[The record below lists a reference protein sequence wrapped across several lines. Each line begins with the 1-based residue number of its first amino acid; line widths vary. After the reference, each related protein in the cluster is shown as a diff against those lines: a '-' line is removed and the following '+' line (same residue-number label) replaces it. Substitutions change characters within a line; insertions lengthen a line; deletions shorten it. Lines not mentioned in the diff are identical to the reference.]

1 MSSLVPATFSKQ
13 KVDVLP
19 RSCEHNRLA
28 LQSFGRQTLPDSSD
42 RMQTWAD
49 LGNCPAVQ
57 TAQLSWRLT
66 WHHWFALTAIC
77 ALHFA
82 KRHKETM
89 CLQHMSSQSRILA
102 LLSLFMEYRD
112 SLFTGTQVPKAKH
125 SSRPAAKHAGGRGLL
140 VKIHLQSEHCPSLPP
155 VALWLNSSQNHQISQ
170 EFFSKIRGLTPTAV
184 ELLHSVYTKWL
195 SLLWQAAWL
204 MLPESLTLARQLK
217 DPRLTSK
224 VLCCHWQ
231 LSSGHGRVCGSLQRH
246 RNCILHH
253 TSSSST
259 YSDLWLKQLETIQ
272 SLPRLFGLLVFILVH
287 LAVLTTST
295 NLLKKSE
302 SDPTPTVFSFFG
314 VWILGCFRSS
324 QQ

>member
-1 MSSLVPATFSKQ
+1 
-13 KVDVLP
+13 
-19 RSCEHNRLA
+19 
-28 LQSFGRQTLPDSSD
+28 
-42 RMQTWAD
+42 
-49 LGNCPAVQ
+49 
-57 TAQLSWRLT
+57 
-66 WHHWFALTAIC
+66 
-77 ALHFA
+77 
-82 KRHKETM
+82 M

-184 ELLHSVYTKWL
+184 ELLHSVYTTWL

-259 YSDLWLKQLETIQ
+259 YSDL
-272 SLPRLFGLLVFILVH
+272 
-287 LAVLTTST
+287 
-295 NLLKKSE
+295 
-302 SDPTPTVFSFFG
+302 
-314 VWILGCFRSS
+314 
-324 QQ
+324 